1 MKLSLFSQIVKNGE
15 DSDLVFNGGEMRNKL
30 FDVRIE
36 GTLKLTSDYK
46 DCLCLLSLNPLGC
59 MVYLIRPLF
68 SRMGDYRALVVAVP
82 KQVVFAAA
90 TDLPAIIRDVSR
102 VLVKGEDTAVLAKW
116 FEKDY
121 GERDFDWKLPVAT
134 KRYAYRLYGPGSKVK
149 SLDALL
155 GTAMLQEYYG
165 EYEGVYLLDAGSS
178 GIIRPEAMDNLSDK
192 KIGQA
197 AIVYPPTGSSI
208 PADCQLMM
216 GGEEF
221 MRPVLATVG
230 NSVRLRLVREGFVP
244 NDFSFKVAQPMC
256 TVVVSGPMEWFF
268 KVYEQ
273 AFRIVDEE
281 GLPLPA
287 GTSLLEVA
295 GITGSNRKE
304 KFYTIS
310 ESQARNAQIS
320 VSSEGFVS
328 QKLSANLMAYSKDN
342 PLVIKLERARK
353 KVKYKIGRKITFE
366 LVRTDEEMLTSP
378 LPDYEVGE
386 RKGDVIS
393 LHRKGSHRKAAG
405 KKTSQGR
412 SQLLDAEDDELDDVR
427 DSGFRVS
434 KWSLYKIGAGLVAG
448 LLIGGL
454 AGWFSGVSHGEN
466 NVREEIRQAQLLEE
480 KLAKEK
486 ADSLLQVQMVNFL
499 DSIPKWKKEEMDSVF
514 EGKMGGLY
522 DALNFYDFVK
532 VQEKGAEL
540 SLEGSRQW
548 QRLDSAIN
556 VMNSKNEYTEKLK
569 EITRNE
575 DEQKRKFFSPDGS
588 ITIETFLKK
597 LEEAKNAIDPE
608 VK

>member
-256 TVVVSGPMEWFF
+256 TVVVPGPMEWFF

-310 ESQARNAQIS
+310 ESQARNAQIT
-320 VSSEGFVS
+320 VTSEGFVP
-328 QKLSANLMAYSKDN
+328 QKLSANLMVYSKDN

-532 VQEKGAEL
+532 VQEKGDEL

-556 VMNSKNEYTEKLK
+556 VMNSKKEYAEKLK

>member
-121 GERDFDWKLPVAT
+121 GECDFDWKLPVAT
-134 KRYAYRLYGPGSKVK
+134 KRYAYRSYGPGSKVK

-221 MRPVLATVG
+221 LRPVLATVG

-320 VSSEGFVS
+320 VSSEGFVP

-454 AGWFSGVSHGEN
+454 AGWFSGVSHGES

-556 VMNSKNEYTEKLK
+556 VMISKNEYTEKLK

>member
-208 PADCQLMM
+208 PADCRLMM

-221 MRPVLATVG
+221 LRPVLATVG

-256 TVVVSGPMEWFF
+256 TVVVPGPMEWFF

-304 KFYTIS
+304 KYYTIS

-405 KKTSQGR
+405 KKTTQGR

-454 AGWFSGVSHGEN
+454 AGWFSGVSHGES

-480 KLAKEK
+480 KLAKER

-556 VMNSKNEYTEKLK
+556 VMISKKEYAEKLK

-597 LEEAKNAIDPE
+597 MEEAKNAIDPE

>member
-1 MKLSLFSQIVKNGE
+1 M
-15 DSDLVFNGGEMRNKL
+15 
-30 FDVRIE
+30 
-36 GTLKLTSDYK
+36 
-46 DCLCLLSLNPLGC
+46 
-59 MVYLIRPLF
+59 
-68 SRMGDYRALVVAVP
+68 P

-197 AIVYPPTGSSI
+197 AIVYPPMGSSI

-221 MRPVLATVG
+221 LRPVLATVG

-256 TVVVSGPMEWFF
+256 TVVVPGPMEWFF

-304 KFYTIS
+304 KYYTIS
-310 ESQARNAQIS
+310 ESQARNAQIT
-320 VSSEGFVS
+320 VSSEGFVP

-405 KKTSQGR
+405 KKTTQGR

-556 VMNSKNEYTEKLK
+556 VMNSKNEYKEKLK

>member
-121 GERDFDWKLPVAT
+121 GERDFDWKLPAAT

-310 ESQARNAQIS
+310 ESQARNAQIT
-320 VSSEGFVS
+320 VSSEGFVP

-556 VMNSKNEYTEKLK
+556 VMNSKKEYAEKLK

>member
-102 VLVKGEDTAVLAKW
+102 VLVKGEDTVVLAKW

-197 AIVYPPTGSSI
+197 AIVYPPMGSSI
-208 PADCQLMM
+208 PADCQLVM

-304 KFYTIS
+304 KYYTIS
-310 ESQARNAQIS
+310 ESQARNAQIT
-320 VSSEGFVS
+320 VSSEGFVP

-342 PLVIKLERARK
+342 PLVVKLERARK

-405 KKTSQGR
+405 KKTTQGR

-556 VMNSKNEYTEKLK
+556 VMNSKKEYAEKLK

>member
-197 AIVYPPTGSSI
+197 AIVYPPMGSSI

-221 MRPVLATVG
+221 LHPVLATVG

-256 TVVVSGPMEWFF
+256 TVVVPGPMEWFF

-310 ESQARNAQIS
+310 ESQARNAQIT
-320 VSSEGFVS
+320 VSSEGFVP
-328 QKLSANLMAYSKDN
+328 QKSSANLMAYSKDN

-556 VMNSKNEYTEKLK
+556 VMNSKKEYTEKLK

>member
-197 AIVYPPTGSSI
+197 AIVYPPMGSSI

-310 ESQARNAQIS
+310 ESQARNAQIT
-320 VSSEGFVS
+320 VSSEGFVP

-405 KKTSQGR
+405 KKTTQGR

-480 KLAKEK
+480 KLAKER

-556 VMNSKNEYTEKLK
+556 VMNSKKEYTE
-569 EITRNE
+569 N
-575 DEQKRKFFSPDGS
+575 
-588 ITIETFLKK
+588 
-597 LEEAKNAIDPE
+597 
-608 VK
+608 

>member
-256 TVVVSGPMEWFF
+256 TVVVPGPMEWFF

-273 AFRIVDEE
+273 VFRIVDEE

-304 KFYTIS
+304 KYYTIS
-310 ESQARNAQIS
+310 ESQARNAQIT
-320 VSSEGFVS
+320 VSSEGFVP

-454 AGWFSGVSHGEN
+454 AGWFSGVSHGES

-556 VMNSKNEYTEKLK
+556 VMISKKEYAEKLK

>member
-197 AIVYPPTGSSI
+197 AIVYPPMGSSI

-221 MRPVLATVG
+221 LRPVLATVG

-256 TVVVSGPMEWFF
+256 TVVVPGPMEWFF

-405 KKTSQGR
+405 KKTTQGR

-556 VMNSKNEYTEKLK
+556 VMISKKEYTEKLK

>member
-121 GERDFDWKLPVAT
+121 GECDFDWKLPVAT

-256 TVVVSGPMEWFF
+256 TVVLPGPMEWFF

-310 ESQARNAQIS
+310 ESQARNAQIT
-320 VSSEGFVS
+320 VSSEGFVP

-556 VMNSKNEYTEKLK
+556 VMNSKKEYTEKLK

>member
-46 DCLCLLSLNPLGC
+46 ECLCLLSLNPLGC

-197 AIVYPPTGSSI
+197 AIVYPPMGSSI

-256 TVVVSGPMEWFF
+256 TVVVPGPMEWFF

-273 AFRIVDEE
+273 AFRIMDEE

-304 KFYTIS
+304 KYYTIS
-310 ESQARNAQIS
+310 ESQARNAQIT

-405 KKTSQGR
+405 KKTTQGR

-486 ADSLLQVQMVNFL
+486 ADSLLQVQMVNVL

-514 EGKMGGLY
+514 EGKIGGLY

-556 VMNSKNEYTEKLK
+556 VMNSKKEYAEKLK